1 MIVLNVT
8 QPYCFLLNAVYMY
21 NYIAIVLHF
30 LPLPKHAP
38 VVPARRM

>member
-8 QPYCFLLNAVYMY
+8 RPYCFHPNAVYMY

-30 LPLPKHAP
+30 LPLPNMHLWYQLG
-38 VVPARRM
+38 